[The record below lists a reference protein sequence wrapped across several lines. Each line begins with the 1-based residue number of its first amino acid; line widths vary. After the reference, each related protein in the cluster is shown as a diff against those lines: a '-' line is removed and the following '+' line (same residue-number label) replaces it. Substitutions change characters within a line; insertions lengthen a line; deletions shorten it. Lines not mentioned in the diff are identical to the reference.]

1 VDHVMI
7 EDLDSGLLWFVE
19 ASGRA
24 AVNCPPDGRLVELE
38 PDEIKTFAP
47 RIETVWKIRIGPKLR
62 PDESVKRSE
71 EALSL
76 PRCATKDAP
85 SKPLSYFPNSFTET
99 VWKMDGRI

>member
-38 PDEIKTFAP
+38 PDEIKAFAP
-47 RIETVWKIRIGPKLR
+47 RILERV
-62 PDESVKRSE
+62 VKAGLSSPSSASE
-71 EALSL
+71 
-76 PRCATKDAP
+76 
-85 SKPLSYFPNSFTET
+85 
-99 VWKMDGRI
+99 V